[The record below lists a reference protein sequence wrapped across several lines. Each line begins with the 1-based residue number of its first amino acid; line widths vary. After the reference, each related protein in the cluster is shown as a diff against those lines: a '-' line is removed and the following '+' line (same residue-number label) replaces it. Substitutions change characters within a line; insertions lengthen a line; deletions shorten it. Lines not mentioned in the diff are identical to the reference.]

1 MKAGHRWVS
10 KEPLLLAISERN
22 QMNEIININLNE
34 ENEPVV
40 SARQLHEALEIKKRF
55 SAWFEVNSKLFIE
68 GEEFTS
74 VQTGTVV
81 NNGAIKPLQDYALTL
96 DMAKHLAM
104 MSRTDKG
111 KQVRQYFIQ
120 VEKDFRSKALES
132 TDESIAKRLRAEAMD
147 RNSRTRQ
154 AQLISK
160 FADKV
165 SPVAHDLLLVHATE
179 LMLQK
184 QIEYKPEIRPTYSAA
199 EIGQKLGI
207 SANKVGKLANANNL
221 KIDRYGLT
229 VLSKSKYSE
238 KQVSTFVYY
247 EEVIPVLCKILEEA
261 CKN

>member
-1 MKAGHRWVS
+1 MELIK
-10 KEPLLLAISERN
+10 ID
-22 QMNEIININLNE
+22 LNE
-34 ENEPVV
+34 QQEPVV
-40 SARQLHEALEIKKRF
+40 SGRTLHEALEVKTSYKDWFPRMVEYGFMENLDFNPLIFEQVRLEGGREVKR
-55 SAWFEVNSKLFIE
+55 
-68 GEEFTS
+68 S
-74 VQTGTVV
+74 VQDH
-81 NNGAIKPLQDYALTL
+81 ILKL
-96 DMAKHLAM
+96 DMAKEIAM
-104 MSRTDKG
+104 IQRTEKG

-120 VEKDFRSKALES
+120 VEKDYINSKLES

-184 QIEYKPEIRPTYSAA
+184 QIEYKPEIRPTYSAT

-207 SANKVGKLANANNL
+207 SANMVGKLANANNL
-221 KIDRYGLT
+221 KTERYGLT
-229 VLSKSKYSE
+229 VLSKSKYSD

-247 EEVIPVLCKILEEA
+247 KEIIPVLRHIL
-261 CKN
+261 KGNS